1 MGIDDVWREA
11 QRAHAAGE
19 ITRALALTREVLD
32 AAPDHVEA
40 LEHLANV
47 LVTRQRKHAEG
58 LAAIDRVI
66 ELRPDDAGSWY
77 ARGWLYEFAAHE
89 NRRRPSTSEG
99 LSTKALYETAAE
111 SFRRCL
117 ELHPAGKLEGDAQD
131 LLDHV
136 ENELQA
142 S

>member
-1 MGIDDVWREA
+1 MVIDETWREA
-11 QRAHAAGE
+11 QQAHAAGE
-19 ITRALALTREVLD
+19 ITRALALTRDVLD

-47 LVTRQRKHAEG
+47 LVTRQRRHAEG
-58 LAAIDRVI
+58 LAAIDRVT

-89 NRRRPSTSEG
+89 IRRRPSGSEG
-99 LSTKALYETAAE
+99 LTTKALYEKAAA

-117 ELHPAGKLEGDAQD
+117 DLHPDGRLEGDALD

-136 ENELQA
+136 ENELR
-142 S
+142 SL